1 MGQKLEIAFMPG
13 MKVGLGYDMLTGSAT
28 VSAAVSG
35 DAITAPAQAQGPVTT
50 TSLKIVQDIE
60 TFRSTLDIAV
70 DAGGSY
76 MGFEGNA
83 KFKFADECS
92 VTQFCTYVVIAVR
105 VFNAVQ
111 TFDNPA
117 LVPDANTL
125 VANLSSGRF
134 RTRFGDRFISGIRS
148 GGEYYAVYRV
158 QSFDSNERTSIASQ
172 IHASYDDPL
181 ASAHLDA
188 SINESKSK
196 SSNKLDV
203 SVMVYQAGAITKAD
217 LGLADMMQKA
227 REFPMLVSGNQ
238 AVAYSVLLD
247 EYNELKL
254 PNDGFNPLDIQ
265 KQRETL
271 AFNGQLL
278 VRFKQVISDID
289 FIRSNIEF
297 FANHDGS
304 APSDTELKNS
314 RAACVQILD
323 QLQSQASACSVDASK
338 CSRLT
343 QAPEDFTSKFPPAKP
358 GAPVLFALPNFVGMT
373 LDAAF
378 AVANRFGIQL
388 ETIERLDDL
397 RNGSTNQP
405 PVPGSQLIVSGQSIS
420 SGTTIQPVPA
430 GTPVMPGTEIFLS

>member
-1 MGQKLEIAFMPG
+1 MGQQLEIAFMSG
-13 MKVGLGYDMLTGSAT
+13 MKVGRGYDMLSGSAT
-28 VSAAVSG
+28 VNSAVAG
-35 DAITAPAQAQGPVTT
+35 DAITAPAQAQGPITT
-50 TSLKIVQDIE
+50 TSLKIVQDME
-60 TFRSTLDIAV
+60 TFRSTLGISV

-83 KFKFADECS
+83 KFQFADECS

-111 TFDNPA
+111 TIDNPA

-125 VANLSSGRF
+125 IANLNNDRF
-134 RTRFGDRFISGIRS
+134 RQRFGDRFISGIRS

-172 IHASYDDPL
+172 IHASFDDL
-181 ASAHLDA
+181 VASAHLDA
-188 SINESKSK
+188 SINESKAR
-196 SSNKLDV
+196 SSSKLDV
-203 SVMVYQAGAITKAD
+203 SVMVYQAGAVTKAD

-227 REFPMLVSGNQ
+227 RDFPMLVSGTQ
-238 AVAYSVLLD
+238 GVAYSVLLA

-254 PNDGFNPLDIQ
+254 PDDRFSPLDIQ

-289 FIRSNIEF
+289 FIRSNAER
-297 FANHDGS
+297 FANKDGS
-304 APSDTELKNS
+304 PPNDTDLKNS
-314 RAACVQILD
+314 RATCVQILD
-323 QLQSQASACSVDASK
+323 ELQSQASACSSDASK

-343 QAPEDFTSKFPPAKP
+343 QAPEDFSSRFPAVKP
-358 GAPVLFALPNFVGMT
+358 GAPVEFALPNFIGMT
-373 LDAAF
+373 LDTAF
-378 AVANRFGIQL
+378 AVAGRFGIEL
-388 ETIERLDDL
+388 ETMGRLDDL

-405 PVPGSQLIVSGQSIS
+405 AVPANQLIVSGQSIAT
-420 SGTTIQPVPA
+420 GTTIQPIPA
-430 GTPVMPGTEIFLS
+430 DTPVMPGTEIFLS